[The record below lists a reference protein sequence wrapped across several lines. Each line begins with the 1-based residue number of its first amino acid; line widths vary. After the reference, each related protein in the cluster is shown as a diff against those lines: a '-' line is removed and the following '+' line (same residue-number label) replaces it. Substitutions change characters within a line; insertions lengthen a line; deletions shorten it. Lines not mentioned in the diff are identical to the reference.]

1 MSPSGLQNYQLTA
14 APIPEYPESEKPIRH
29 LGSSF
34 RSSSI
39 FPLELQRIH
48 FGGEGR
54 RFWKDEF
61 TSFNFPLFAVFH
73 SFDVPWS
80 LLFSLATVTI
90 ANATVSSAFQPFLLP
105 LLHFAVTFP
114 PQNRGVSASSLL
126 SFPSG
131 SYLAFNYFIMDFS
144 SLQFCLPSPLI

>member
-1 MSPSGLQNYQLTA
+1 MSPSALQNYQLTA
-14 APIPEYPESEKPIRH
+14 ASLSECLEPEKPISH

-39 FPLELQRIH
+39 SPLERQRIH
-48 FGGEGR
+48 FGDEGR
-54 RFWKDEF
+54 QFWKDEF

-80 LLFSLATVTI
+80 LLFSLVTI
-90 ANATVSSAFQPFLLP
+90 ANATVSLAFQPFLLP

-114 PQNRGVSASSLL
+114 PQNTS
-126 SFPSG
+126 
-131 SYLAFNYFIMDFS
+131 
-144 SLQFCLPSPLI
+144 FCLQPSISSFRKLSCF